1 MTSKMHRCV
10 WDLPTDPQELTTFSQ
25 RLQENVPD
33 IVCLKLLLFPRR
45 ETNYIHVVLLR
56 HNFTNNM
63 LKVFMS
69 ITLATELSFQHC
81 DFDHVA
87 TGHFVQMLDR
97 CRSLR
102 KLNMVQNTLTCF
114 GSRTEICKIL
124 SMTTNMRVPCLQLQ
138 FVTHEGKA
146 RLASYIATT
155 IHLRQLEI
163 QTYTY
168 FMCPWTIVR
177 ALRQNGSIT
186 HVRFFKHYQSV
197 GLSMIGGFCERNQQ
211 LPQLLTKS
219 CGNDSASSD
228 LDNVGRS
235 LVPTLFFAALPMHRM
250 APNNILIGL
259 LALNGDGHATP

>member
-1 MTSKMHRCV
+1 MYADTSTLEYFE
-10 WDLPTDPQELTTFSQ
+10 DSA
-25 RLQENVPD
+25 
-33 IVCLKLLLFPRR
+33 
-45 ETNYIHVVLLR
+45 
-56 HNFTNNM
+56 NNM

-102 KLNMVQNTLTCF
+102 KLNMVHNTFYLTCF
-114 GSRTEICKIL
+114 GGRTEICKIL
-124 SMTTNMRVPCLQLQ
+124 SMTTNMRVTCLQLQ
-138 FVTHEGKA
+138 SVTHEGKA
-146 RLASYIATT
+146 HLASYIATT

-163 QTYTY
+163 QAYAHL
-168 FMCPWTIVR
+168 MCPWTIVR

-186 HVRFFKHYQSV
+186 HVRFEDGYGNSFFMHYQT
-197 GLSMIGGFCERNQQ
+197 MIGGFCERNKQ